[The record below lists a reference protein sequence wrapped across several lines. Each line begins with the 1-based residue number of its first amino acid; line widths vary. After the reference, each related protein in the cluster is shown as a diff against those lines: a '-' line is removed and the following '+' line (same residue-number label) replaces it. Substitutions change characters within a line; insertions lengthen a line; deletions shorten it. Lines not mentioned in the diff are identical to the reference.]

1 MRTTSLKVPP
11 ADLLHALSDSIN
23 ALKEN
28 HSGLITVLC
37 PTNTSSV
44 FIRRQYEQLAG
55 HSLGVRFST
64 IEEVNQLLEDAALEN
79 TLTSRF
85 HTIAHFDT
93 CVSIAQQ
100 LFPQSSAWVKA
111 PLVRTTLDLLYSMDE
126 EFYEQALNDYELVR
140 LCSDL
145 FHQKEQAFS
154 AKGHTI
160 PIEKILGECIILG
173 YADPDHSTKRFM
185 TKYKSFIAYDIFGVE
200 TSPSTNVQIFE
211 TSQDEIDYVL
221 ETFLSQGSLSLNN
234 CALVVPDNK
243 YKRLAL
249 AIAQRKGIAT
259 SGSSPDTIAVH
270 PFFDLAQYFLNNSEE
285 QVSFESIAHFVELFP
300 WIKNPSGKH
309 PSIECKDRIR
319 KASYLGEYFS
329 IINEFINENICID
342 FFLEEEYEY
351 SPSKDC
357 TQQAFSLLKEL
368 SQSTARISRL
378 ESFLL
383 LKQQANKRPLRT
395 GSLGSGLYVALPE
408 EIYGSCFEQI
418 FVCSLSDKYV
428 APSPVRSSF
437 IPRDQYERY
446 HLSGKSETEQ
456 HSQNIMSWLRCCSNS
471 ISLTS
476 STHDLAGKII
486 TLPHWAQPTKATEH
500 ADLLADFPWNDCLVG
515 PALHLNKL
523 VSSEMNNVNSLSAV
537 AVTSLSATGIEV
549 LARCPSQFFHQRIL
563 RAQTPQVSLDPDELL
578 PTVLGTLI
586 HTCLEEYVNNSLTQD
601 QLIEIMRDR
610 IKAMAQSGVLP
621 HNASSILTT
630 DKLTRIILNFIDLD
644 RKSQATSVQAEVEI
658 HNEVV
663 HNETSITLRGTID
676 RIQQD
681 DASVR
686 TLVDYKTGKFHKSG
700 DPFHFGRKIQLA
712 IYALM
717 LEETVDQIE
726 YWHLGEDE
734 AVKDTMPWDEEAQQR
749 AKELL
754 FSITDLVTNGVF
766 IPREQQVD
774 INSKGPVLSSACK
787 NCDVEPYCYQEQRQL
802 WPHAKKTELLFS
814 YAQATGED
822 QLDRGESK

>member
-1 MRTTSLKVPP
+1 MRTTSLRVPP
-11 ADLLHALSDSIN
+11 AELLHALSDSIN

-44 FIRRQYEQLAG
+44 FMRRQYEQLAG

-64 IEEVNQLLEDAALEN
+64 IEEINQLLEDAALEN

-85 HTIAHFDT
+85 NSIAHFDT
-93 CVSIAQQ
+93 CISIAQQ

-111 PLVRTTLDLLYSMDE
+111 PLVHTTLDLLYSMDE

-145 FHQKEQAFS
+145 FHQNAQTFS
-154 AKGHTI
+154 AKAHTI
-160 PIEKILGECIILG
+160 PIEKIIGECIVLG
-173 YADPDHSTKRFM
+173 FADPDYITRRFKA
-185 TKYKSFIAYDIFGVE
+185 KYNRFIAYEIFGVE
-200 TSPSTNVQIFE
+200 ASLHTNVKMFE
-211 TSQDEIDYVL
+211 NPHDEIDHVL
-221 ETFLSQGSLSLNN
+221 DTFLFQNSHSLNN

-329 IINEFINENICID
+329 IINEFINENVCID

-351 SPSKDC
+351 APSKDC
-357 TQQAFSLLKEL
+357 TQQVFSLLKEL

-378 ESFLL
+378 ESLLL

-408 EIYGSCFEQI
+408 ELYGSFFKQI
-418 FVCSLSDKYV
+418 FICSLSDKYV
-428 APSPVRSSF
+428 TPRPMRSSF

-446 HLSGKSETEQ
+446 HLSGKSESEQ
-456 HSQNIMSWLRCCSNS
+456 HSQNIMSWLRCCSKS
-471 ISLTS
+471 TSLTS
-476 STHDLAGKII
+476 STRDLAGKLI
-486 TLPHWAQPTKATEH
+486 TLPHWAQPAKAIEH
-500 ADLLADFPWNDCLVG
+500 ADLLADFPWNDQLVG
-515 PALHLNKL
+515 PAFHLSKL
-523 VSSEMNNVNSLSAV
+523 VSPEMNNVNSLSTV
-537 AVTSLSATGIEV
+537 PETTLSATGIEA

-563 RAQTPQVSLDPDELL
+563 RAQSPLVAQDPDELL
-578 PTVLGTLI
+578 PHVLGTVI

-610 IKAMAQSGVLP
+610 IQEMAKSGALP

-644 RKSQATSVQAEVEI
+644 RKSRATSVQAEVEI
-658 HNEVV
+658 RNEVV
-663 HNETSITLRGTID
+663 HDESSITFRGTID

-681 DASVR
+681 DSSVR
-686 TLVDYKTGKFHKSG
+686 KLVDYKTGKFHKSG

-717 LEETVDQIE
+717 LEEKVDQIE

-734 AVKDTMPWDEEAQQR
+734 AVKDTIPWDEQAQQR

-754 FSITDLVTNGVF
+754 FSIADLVTKGVF

-774 INSKGPVLSSACK
+774 LNSKGPVLTSACK

-802 WPHAKKTELLFS
+802 WPHWKKTELLFS

-822 QLDRGESK
+822 QFDRGENK